1 MLAASLA
8 QTAFK
13 STHLP
18 HRQRRAPRAGERHS
32 QQLQALTG
40 SQRGG
45 TCANRGEVRCAP
57 RQPAEATRHA
67 RGRSARHPAPSAGTP
82 AADHAA
88 ALWQLCCRIGT
99 TTTIACQV
107 VDSRAR
113 CHRVQMATIAER
125 GANAG
130 TAQRA
135 RDGGRDYPAIRH
147 RVCIGTRSCVRRLTI
162 LVPIGAAFGHG
173 TRTHTLSRSLAGRE
187 ASKCAVRPQSAARA
201 DHLARS
207 PSEQI
212 TTTGSPN
219 QVREGSRPSKAALVR
234 GYHPRSLI

>member
-1 MLAASLA
+1 MYTFATPAA
-8 QTAFK
+8 TG
-13 STHLP
+13 
-18 HRQRRAPRAGERHS
+18 RGGERHS
-32 QQLQALTG
+32 QQPVASRHHSVEARVPIEERSL
-40 SQRGG
+40 
-45 TCANRGEVRCAP
+45 AP

-88 ALWQLCCRIGT
+88 ALWQLCCRIRT

-130 TAQRA
+130 TARRA
-135 RDGGRDYPAIRH
+135 RDGGRAQPAIRH
-147 RVCIGTRSCVRRLTI
+147 RVCIRARSCVRRLTI
-162 LVPIGAAFGHG
+162 LVPIGAGFGHG

-187 ASKCAVRPQSAARA
+187 ASKCAVRAQSEPDGPPVGPKA
-201 DHLARS
+201 
-207 PSEQI
+207 E
-212 TTTGSPN
+212 TTNSRVVHPTGSSLFCF
-219 QVREGSRPSKAALVR
+219 G
-234 GYHPRSLI
+234 PRDDASSAVSEACS